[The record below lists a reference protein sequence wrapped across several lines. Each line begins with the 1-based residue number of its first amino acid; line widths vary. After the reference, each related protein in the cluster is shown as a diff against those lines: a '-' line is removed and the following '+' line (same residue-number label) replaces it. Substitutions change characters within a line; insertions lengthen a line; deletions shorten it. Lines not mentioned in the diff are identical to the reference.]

1 MKKNKIISTF
11 LLSAACLV
19 INSTPHFNSVEASER
34 PAPNQAQTT
43 AQSARNVFAL
53 SRSLLQ
59 NNDIAGMVA
68 LLNGEVAAI
77 EGDGGYTPSRGFGTA
92 VANMR
97 AAVAAAEPRV
107 ATAPP
112 VQEADGDDAPGSPAV
127 RSRASSVAS
136 VQEADGDDA
145 LGSPAVRSR
154 ASSVASVQERDY
166 DAEIAALKSALR
178 SAGPAQKKRIA
189 AEIRGLH
196 ELQSTVAS
204 VQERDYDAPRSEA
217 SLRRRA
223 SSVASVQEED
233 GDDALGAPAVRSR
246 SSSVASVERHDYA
259 GEIAALKSALRSAPP
274 AQKKRI
280 AWEIRRLQELQ
291 STVASVQEA
300 DGDDALGSPAVRSRA
315 SSVAS
320 VQEEDGDDALGQ
332 RRTELPVDRLA
343 EAVVRE
349 DDGIVQLIVRDLRDI
364 AQADWGAD
372 ARPLQGAMV
381 NLADEIAQ
389 ADLPL
394 LNDRTNGNRETN
406 ATRLGDAFTALM
418 TVIGRLEMPNGETP
432 QNMQALNEAI
442 HNIAEVFRA
451 ASGENNNERLIAA
464 YRRLADILQNPRA
477 R

>member
-127 RSRASSVAS
+127 RSRASS
-136 VQEADGDDA
+136 
-145 LGSPAVRSR
+145 
-154 ASSVASVQERDY
+154 
-166 DAEIAALKSALR
+166 
-178 SAGPAQKKRIA
+178 
-189 AEIRGLH
+189 
-196 ELQSTVAS
+196 
-204 VQERDYDAPRSEA
+204 
-217 SLRRRA
+217 
-223 SSVASVQEED
+223 
-233 GDDALGAPAVRSR
+233 
-246 SSSVASVERHDYA
+246 
-259 GEIAALKSALRSAPP
+259 
-274 AQKKRI
+274 
-280 AWEIRRLQELQ
+280 
-291 STVASVQEA
+291 VASVQEA